1 MTMNELAAWLKDQQD
16 VAVIGHVSPDG
27 DAVGTVLAVK
37 RMLEKLGKRVWGVLP
52 DPVPRRYAFLPG
64 ADEICLPENVP
75 CRPQC
80 ALAVD
85 VSDLGRLGSA
95 RTLFEEA
102 PHQGV
107 LDHHGTNAGFGQVWH
122 VEGDRASTGEM
133 VLELAGELGVEVDR
147 DMARCVFVALCTDT
161 GNFNYKNT
169 DCRAFLAAAA
179 CVQAGADVEE
189 LTRRAFRERSEAA
202 IRLLGEAL
210 SHMGGEDGIYYTYV
224 DDEMLRKTGATLE
237 DGSRIVNYMNE
248 ISGARVGLYFE
259 QHGED
264 TKISWR
270 SAGKVNVAAIAG
282 CFGGGGHDA
291 AAGARVRLPMGEAI
305 SQVLQKTRECVK
317 GSEDKC

>member
-16 VAVIGHVSPDG
+16 IAVIGHVSPDG

-122 VEGDRASTGEM
+122 VENDRASTGEM
-133 VLELAGELGVEVDR
+133 ALELAGELGVEVDQN
-147 DMARCVFVALCTDT
+147 MAQCIFVALCTDT

-169 DCRAFLAAAA
+169 DRRAFLAAAA
-179 CVQAGADVEE
+179 CVQAGADVEA

-202 IRLLGEAL
+202 TRLLGEAL
-210 SHMGGEDGIYYTYV
+210 SRMGGEDGIYYTYV

-248 ISGARVGLYFE
+248 ISGARVGL
-259 QHGED
+259 
-264 TKISWR
+264 
-270 SAGKVNVAAIAG
+270 
-282 CFGGGGHDA
+282 
-291 AAGARVRLPMGEAI
+291 
-305 SQVLQKTRECVK
+305 
-317 GSEDKC
+317 

>member
-16 VAVIGHVSPDG
+16 IAVIGHVSPDG

-122 VEGDRASTGEM
+122 VENDRASTGERA
-133 VLELAGELGVEVDR
+133 LEWAGELGVEVDQN
-147 DMARCVFVALCTDT
+147 MAQCIFCLLYTSRCV
-161 GNFNYKNT
+161 
-169 DCRAFLAAAA
+169 
-179 CVQAGADVEE
+179 
-189 LTRRAFRERSEAA
+189 
-202 IRLLGEAL
+202 
-210 SHMGGEDGIYYTYV
+210 
-224 DDEMLRKTGATLE
+224 
-237 DGSRIVNYMNE
+237 
-248 ISGARVGLYFE
+248 
-259 QHGED
+259 
-264 TKISWR
+264 
-270 SAGKVNVAAIAG
+270 
-282 CFGGGGHDA
+282 
-291 AAGARVRLPMGEAI
+291 
-305 SQVLQKTRECVK
+305 
-317 GSEDKC
+317 

>member
-1 MTMNELAAWLKDQQD
+1 MTMTELAAWLKQQQD

-37 RMLEKLGKRVWGVLP
+37 RMLEKLGKRAWGVLP
-52 DPVPRRYAFLPG
+52 DPVPRRYAFLPE
-64 ADEICLPENVP
+64 ADAICLPETVP
-75 CRPQC
+75 LPPQC

-95 RTLFEEA
+95 RALWEGA

-107 LDHHGTNAGFGQVWH
+107 LDHHGTNSGFGQVWH

-133 VLELAGELGVEVDR
+133 VLELAEELGVEVDR
-147 DMARCVFVALCTDT
+147 EMAQCIFVALCTDT
-161 GNFNYKNT
+161 GNFNYRNT
-169 DCRAFLAAAA
+169 DRRAFLAAAA

-189 LTRRAFRERSEAA
+189 LTRRAFRERSQAA
-202 IRLLGEAL
+202 TRLLGEAL
-210 SHMGGEDGIYYTYV
+210 VRMGGEDGIYYTYV
-224 DDEMLRKTGATLE
+224 DDDMLRRAGATLE

-248 ISGARVGLYFE
+248 ISGAQVGLYFE

-270 SAGKVNVAAIAG
+270 SAGGVNVAAIASH
-282 CFGGGGHDA
+282 FGGGGHAA
-291 AAGARVRLPMGEAI
+291 AAGARVHLPMQEAI
-305 SQVLQKTRECVK
+305 SQVLKKTRECVK
-317 GSEDKC
+317 GSEKKC